1 MAKKLNLPKLSP
13 TMEDGVLA
21 IWHKKEGDSFKIDD
35 LLAEVETDK
44 ATMEFR
50 AFDNGVI
57 LKLLVKEGS
66 TVKLGEVLAITGEAG
81 ETYIEE
87 SQENKNEHKEVK
99 KTENNEETLQK
110 ITEVI
115 ENKDSSHVILTRTD
129 KLPEYSEDQ
138 VNTGNVLAS
147 PAIRSMARKKDID
160 LTKIKGSGPN
170 GRLTMS
176 DLDVNQIVKFE
187 KINITDNT
195 SFEKIKLSQ
204 MRKTIARRLTES
216 KSTVPHFYLTISVQC
231 EALMKLRNQLQNDYS
246 TKFSVNDFIVLA
258 SSKAL
263 KKNPEC
269 NVSWSDGENYIQHK
283 EVNVSV
289 AVAIPGGLVTPVIK
303 NSDKLTLTE
312 ISEEVKRLATLAKDK
327 KLIADQM
334 TGGTFSVSN
343 LGSYGIE
350 EFSAVINPPEGF
362 ILAIGAVI
370 DNKMKITMSCDHRV
384 IDGSVGANYLKTL
397 KNYLENPMLILF

>member
-21 IWHKKEGDSFKIDD
+21 IWHKKEGDSFKVDD

-87 SQENKNEHKEVK
+87 SK
-99 KTENNEETLQK
+99 ENNVEK
-110 ITEVI
+110 IELKTAEIKEQVAEVV
-115 ENKDSSHVILTRTD
+115 ENKDSTHIILTRTD
-129 KLPEYSEDQ
+129 KLPEYSEDI
-138 VNTGNVLAS
+138 VNSGNILAS

-160 LTKIKGSGPN
+160 ITKVKGSGPN
-170 GRLTMS
+170 GRLLMS
-176 DLDVNQIVKFE
+176 DLENAQVIKSEESIKHEQVHVIETFE
-187 KINITDNT
+187 KV
-195 SFEKIKLSQ
+195 KLSQ

-216 KSTVPHFYLTISVQC
+216 KTTVPHFYLTTNIHC
-231 EALMKLRNQLQNDYS
+231 EALMNLRQKLQAEHS
-246 TKFSVNDFIVLA
+246 VKFSVNDFIVLA
-258 SSKAL
+258 ASKAL
-263 KKNPEC
+263 KKNLDC
-269 NVSWSDGENYIQHK
+269 NVSWLDNENYIQHK
-283 EVNVSV
+283 EINVSV

-303 NSDKLTLTE
+303 NSDKLSLSE
-312 ISEEVKRLATLAKDK
+312 ISEEVKRLASLAKDK
-327 KLIADQM
+327 KLNSDQM
-334 TGGTFSVSN
+334 SGGTFSISN
-343 LGSYGIE
+343 LGSYGVE

-362 ILAIGAVI
+362 ILAVGAVI

-384 IDGSVGANYLKTL
+384 IDGAVGATYLKTL

>member
-21 IWHKKEGDSFKIDD
+21 IWHKKEGDSFKVDD

-50 AFDNGVI
+50 AFDSGVI

-66 TVKLGEVLAITGEAG
+66 TVKLGEVLAITGEVG
-81 ETYIEE
+81 EAF
-87 SQENKNEHKEVK
+87 V
-99 KTENNEETLQK
+99 EETTSVV
-110 ITEVI
+110 TEKKE
-115 ENKDSSHVILTRTD
+115 ENIISNEKVNDLPKKDSNESAHSILTRTD
-129 KLPEYSEDQ
+129 KIPEFIDEIIP
-138 VNTGNVLAS
+138 VGNVLAS

-170 GRLTMS
+170 GRLIMS
-176 DLDVNQIVKFE
+176 DLDTNQVIKQEVINVAQE
-187 KINITDNT
+187 KLV
-195 SFEKIKLSQ
+195 EKVKLSQ

-216 KSTVPHFYLTISVQC
+216 KSSVPHFYLTISVNC
-231 EALMKLRNQLQNDYS
+231 DGLMNMRTKLQNDFS
-246 TKFSVNDFIVLA
+246 SKFSVNDFIVLA
-258 SSKAL
+258 ASKAL
-263 KKNPEC
+263 AKHSDC
-269 NVSWSDGENYIQHK
+269 NVSWDDGDNYIQHK
-283 EVNVSV
+283 NVNASV

-303 NSDKLTLTE
+303 DADKLT
-312 ISEEVKRLATLAKDK
+312 ISEINSQVKRLAELAKDK
-327 KLIADQM
+327 KLSSDQM
-334 TGGTFSVSN
+334 TGGTFSISN

-362 ILAIGAVI
+362 ILAVGLITP

-384 IDGSVGANYLKTL
+384 IDGAVGATYLKTL
-397 KNYLENPMLILF
+397 KNYLENPMLILI

>member
-21 IWHKKEGDSFKIDD
+21 IWHKKEGDSFKTDD

-50 AFDNGVI
+50 AFDSGVI

-66 TVKLGEVLAITGEAG
+66 TVKLGEVLAITGDAG
-81 ETYIEE
+81 EVYAEE
-87 SQENKNEHKEVK
+87 VSVQKQEEKIITPEKVNETPK
-99 KTENNEETLQK
+99 KDLNEST
-110 ITEVI
+110 
-115 ENKDSSHVILTRTD
+115 HFILTRTD
-129 KLPEYSEDQ
+129 KIPEFIDEIIPI
-138 VNTGNVLAS
+138 GNVLAG

-176 DLDVNQIVKFE
+176 DLDTIQPVKIQVENVVEQE
-187 KINITDNT
+187 K

-204 MRKTIARRLTES
+204 MRKTIARRLVES
-216 KSTVPHFYLTISVQC
+216 KSTIPHFYLTVSINC
-231 EALMKLRNQLQNDYS
+231 DALSNMRSKLQNDFS
-246 TKFSVNDFIVLA
+246 SKFSVNDFIVLA
-258 SSKAL
+258 ASKAL
-263 KKNPEC
+263 MKHPDC
-269 NVSWSDGENYIQHK
+269 NVSWDDGDNYIQHK
-283 EVNVSV
+283 NVNVSV

-303 NSDKLTLTE
+303 NSDKLTISE
-312 ISEEVKRLATLAKDK
+312 ISNEVKRLATLAKDK
-327 KLIADQM
+327 KLNPEQM
-334 TGGTFSVSN
+334 SGGTFSISN
-343 LGSYGIE
+343 LGSYGVE

-362 ILAIGAVI
+362 ILAIGSIV

-384 IDGSVGANYLKTL
+384 IDGAVGANYLKTL
-397 KNYLENPMLILF
+397 KNFLENPMLILI